1 MDLIK
6 ANINNLTALWKTGGQ
21 LAGQYIKE
29 AGYCLSVAGSGEWPN
44 KLWFTQSLDMLT
56 LHDIQLKWNLDGVSI
71 PIWGNDLAKQELT
84 LITRGFEEKLTQVAM
99 SMDLTN
105 APERIDR
112 VVIQKVTNEK
122 MAETWSKLF
131 QESFGYEVSAETV
144 TKTIG
149 SIEYFIGKHDEVPV
163 GTAVL
168 FMDRHGIAGIHS
180 MGVIPTQ
187 RRKGYAEE
195 LLIHMM
201 NIARMKG
208 ANYAT
213 LQASEMGKGLYLK
226 TGFRED
232 FTIKTFIKHK
242 I

>member
-1 MDLIK
+1 MNLIK
-6 ANINNLTALWKTGGQ
+6 ANTNNLTALWKAGGQ

-44 KLWFTQSLDMLT
+44 KLWFNNAISMQT
-56 LHDIQLKWNLDGVSI
+56 LHDIQLKWNLNGVSL
-71 PIWGNDLAKQELT
+71 PIWGNDLAKQERMLKAS
-84 LITRGFEEKLTQVAM
+84 GFEEKLTQVAM
-99 SMDLTN
+99 SMDLTH
-105 APERIDR
+105 APEHIDR
-112 VVIQKVTNEK
+112 VVIQKVTSK
-122 MAETWSKLF
+122 QMAETWSKLF
-131 QESFGYEVSAETV
+131 QESFGYEISAETV
-144 TKTIG
+144 TKSIG
-149 SIEYFIGKHDEVPV
+149 SIEYFIGKHDGVPV

-168 FMDRHGIAGIHS
+168 FVDRHGIAGIHS

-208 ANYAT
+208 ANNAT

-226 TGFRED
+226 TGFKED
-232 FTIKTFIKHK
+232 FIIKTFIKHK
-242 I
+242 N